1 MGMGREEDM
10 ENSICQ
16 WANMHWMPACLGD
29 GDTQLKIKTTTKTK
43 PFSRAFTLTGSVSFI
58 LGLSLGWTHRGC
70 DF

>member
-1 MGMGREEDM
+1 
-10 ENSICQ
+10 
-16 WANMHWMPACLGD
+16 MPACLGD